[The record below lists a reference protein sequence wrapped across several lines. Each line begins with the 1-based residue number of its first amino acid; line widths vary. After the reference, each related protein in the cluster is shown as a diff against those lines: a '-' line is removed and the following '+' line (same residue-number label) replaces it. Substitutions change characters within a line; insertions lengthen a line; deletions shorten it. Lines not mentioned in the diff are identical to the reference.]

1 MKNFLIAVGITLTIC
16 LIWNYTESYKHV
28 SEVVDGDTFRIGVQ
42 SIRMIG
48 INSPEIGEPCSL
60 EAKEK
65 LEDMIIGK
73 EIRLEKDITEKDE
86 YGRLLRYV
94 YVDNLFINAE
104 MIRLGLAR
112 VEEIKPNV
120 KYSDLFLETENKAR
134 KSSRCIWE

>member
-16 LIWNYTESYKHV
+16 LIWNYIESYKRV
-28 SEVVDGDTFRIGVQ
+28 SEVIDGDTFRIGVQ

-65 LEDMIIGK
+65 LKEMVIGK
-73 EIRLEKDITEKDE
+73 EVRFEKDITEKDE

-94 YVDNLFINAE
+94 YVDNLFINVE

-112 VEEIKPNV
+112 FEEIEPNT
-120 KYSDLFLETENKAR
+120 KYSELFLDLENKAR
-134 KSSRCIWE
+134 KAKRCIWK

>member
-16 LIWNYTESYKHV
+16 LIWNYIESYKQV
-28 SEVVDGDTFRIGVQ
+28 SEVIDGDTFKIGVQ
-42 SIRMIG
+42 SIRIIG
-48 INSPEIGEPCSL
+48 INAPEMGEPCSL

-65 LEDMIIGK
+65 LGEMIVGK

-134 KSSRCIWE
+134 KAGRCVWK